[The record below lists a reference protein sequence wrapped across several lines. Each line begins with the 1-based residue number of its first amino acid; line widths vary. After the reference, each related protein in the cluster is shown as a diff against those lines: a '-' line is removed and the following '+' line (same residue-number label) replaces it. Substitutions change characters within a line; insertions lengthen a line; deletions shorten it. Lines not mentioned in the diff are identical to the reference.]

1 MRVMNA
7 IRIILLGSL
16 IVAGVI
22 LYPDGDGNSPDPASV
37 TSLVPAPVT
46 VTILTAHA
54 S

>member
-7 IRIILLGSL
+7 IRIVLLGSL
-16 IVAGVI
+16 IVAGVS
-22 LYPDGDGNSPDPASV
+22 LYPERESNAPDPASV

-46 VTILTAHA
+46 VTILTARQ